1 LNKQNANSKQAKTL
15 KFNFETL
22 QNLKENNFNFQQT
35 IYLKESGY
43 APACGPLQAMLG
55 DTNPTN

>member
-43 APACGPLQAMLG
+43 APACGPVGVML
-55 DTNPTN
+55 